1 MLFAFKPEQTYG
13 QSKEQRIKD
22 FCQTWQ
28 EILKS
33 RNESPK
39 KKIRKVWPLG
49 ARTSKFPIST
59 KLGDPRKRLSPG
71 SSLKS
76 PVATHP
82 RAFGKGKR
90 SFGEWTHNPLL
101 ITFRGLKSSIL
112 QGIFARLM
120 ILTHPHLSQ
129 IRQQMPRGLGSCV
142 FLCTHSSRLD
152 AEVPETWNPHQSPMR
167 ISSRQRPSLLMFN
180 PGTSIHVFSCLPSYS
195 IQENRSSCPF
205 CLCSFSSSFVN
216 LSVVAC
222 FLDVSL
228 SAFRKEKKQQK
239 N

>member
-13 QSKEQRIKD
+13 QSKEQRIND

-28 EILKS
+28 QILKS
-33 RNESPK
+33 RNDSPK

-59 KLGDPRKRLSPG
+59 KLGDPRKLLSPG

-101 ITFRGLKSSIL
+101 ITFRGIWNHPFCRAFCRVDDFDSSPSFPNSTADASGASVACFYALTQVAWTLKL
-112 QGIFARLM
+112 LRHG
-120 ILTHPHLSQ
+120 ILTN
-129 IRQQMPRGLGSCV
+129 PRCEYVQSRNIYPCFFLPPLLFDARKQKLGPFLLVQLLEQFCKFERCCV
-142 FLCTHSSRLD
+142 FLRC
-152 AEVPETWNPHQSPMR
+152 VP
-167 ISSRQRPSLLMFN
+167 
-180 PGTSIHVFSCLPSYS
+180 
-195 IQENRSSCPF
+195 
-205 CLCSFSSSFVN
+205 
-216 LSVVAC
+216 
-222 FLDVSL
+222 
-228 SAFRKEKKQQK
+228 FRKEKKQQK